1 MGFEW
6 RTDDEEGPVPGWRE
20 EKRSR
25 RVRRSRWSWYL
36 LLVAAA
42 IAAAVY
48 LWRLANERVEAT
60 LEEARADVRVT
71 QALVE
76 RAAATAD
83 VELLRTTL
91 SGRDEAWTAAQR
103 DLVEE
108 GNGYTAVAR
117 LLGLEPAGDPEE
129 LSLTLDPRLRSAE
142 LVVAQRYDAASMV
155 VSSEPV
161 VLEQTFVFRRG
172 SNRWLLAP
180 PEPEFWG
187 SRHSL
192 QTGNIQFRFPGRDLE
207 VVRQLAV
214 DLAADVRALCDSL
227 PEGCPADLA
236 LGVTFDTDPESL
248 LRFDDGRAMLRS
260 GTDLILPTPTLLGLP
275 QDEAGYETLRLAYT
289 HYLLSASLPALTEW
303 ECCEQVLFWQAL
315 LQARLGELGLAPPL
329 LPQAEALA
337 ALELVAD
344 RAGFFDT
351 LTRYW
356 PRQTPAAVTASLPLE
371 VRTLVAFL
379 LDWTATGSAE
389 NGPMVAE
396 MEAAL
401 LDAPSV
407 GRWWSS
413 FTPFASFHEAE
424 IGGLLLAFARER
436 YVPAPLPPGLGLPDA
451 DLLLVCRTEGARVWR
466 YDLHAQS
473 WTAEIELPRDEVFAL
488 LTHGDSYFV
497 SALRYTADGES
508 PVFRLLEK
516 RPGRPAIEVAAESGA
531 IWVPLVKHGDTI
543 PVVIFRLEEQ
553 GSEQP
558 QLALLDLASCRAG
571 GCAWEET
578 PGIVS
583 MAPGGQHELAFSLAG
598 LVGASELFLRERGA
612 EWQRV
617 AEGAFPLWLD
627 SRTFA
632 YLEEERGSGYARVM
646 VQDVEG
652 NSAILFDADE
662 VSGSLLD
669 GRAVGVRQGAVSA
682 ATPDRLFLVAQVVT
696 GTQESYV
703 LAVPQPASGSWM
715 VAEPPLPEVWAK
727 NSGTVSYNILPEAT
741 AAGRWLVVTLAGTGL
756 RPVPTYWLVD
766 MVGQHAPVSVN
777 GIEEY
782 WLGSSH
788 DWSEDGEWLAW
799 PVPGGVSLMAPA
811 YRDGGAPY
819 RLFIAA
825 EQAGCSMA
833 VWLERN

>member
-25 RVRRSRWSWYL
+25 RVRRSRWSWYVL
-36 LLVAAA
+36 LIAAA
-42 IAAAVY
+42 IAAVGY
-48 LWRLANERVEAT
+48 LWRLADERVEAT

-91 SGRDEAWTAAQR
+91 SGRDETWTAAQR

-108 GNGYTAVAR
+108 GNGFTAVAR

-129 LSLTLDPRLRSAE
+129 LSLTLDPRMRSAE
-142 LVVAQRYDAASMV
+142 LVVAQRYDPASMV
-155 VSSEPV
+155 ASSQPV

-187 SRHSL
+187 RRHSL
-192 QTGNIQFRFPGRDLE
+192 RTGSIQFSFPGRDLE

-214 DLAADVRALCDSL
+214 DLAADLRALCDSL
-227 PEGCPADLA
+227 PDGCPADLV
-236 LGVTFDTDPESL
+236 LDVTFDTGLESL

-260 GTDLILPTPTLLGLP
+260 GTDVSLPTPTLLGLP

-289 HYLLSASLPALTEW
+289 HYIISASLPALAGW

-315 LQARLGELGLAPPL
+315 LQARLHDLGLAPPL
-329 LPQAEALA
+329 LPESDTFEAM
-337 ALELVAD
+337 ELVAD
-344 RAGFFDT
+344 SAGFFDA
-351 LTRYW
+351 LTRTW
-356 PRQTPAAVTASLPLE
+356 QRQTPAVVTASLPLE

-379 LDWTATGSAE
+379 LDWTVTDPAE
-389 NGPMVAE
+389 KGPAVAE

-401 LDAPSV
+401 QDAPSV

-413 FTPFASFHEAE
+413 FTPFAPVDAEE
-424 IGGLLLAFARER
+424 IGGPLLAFVRER
-436 YVPAPLPPGLGLPDA
+436 YVPAPLPPELGLPDA
-451 DLLLVCRTEGARVWR
+451 DLLVLCRTEGARVWR

-497 SALRYTADGES
+497 SALRYTADGQS
-508 PVFRLLEK
+508 PVFRLVEK
-516 RPGRPAIEVAAESGA
+516 RPGRPAVEVAAESGA

-543 PVVIFRLEEQ
+543 PVVIFRAEEQ
-553 GSEQP
+553 QPEQP

-571 GCAWEET
+571 QCAWEET

-583 MAPGGQHELAFSLAG
+583 IAPGGQHELAFSLAG
-598 LVGASELFLRERGA
+598 LGAFELFLREPGA
-612 EWQRV
+612 AWQQV

-632 YLEEERGSGYARVM
+632 YLKEERASGYARVM

-652 NSAILFDADE
+652 NSAILFDGDE

-669 GRAVGVRQGAVSA
+669 GRAVRVIQGAVSA
-682 ATPDRLFLVAQVVT
+682 ATPDRLFLVAQV
-696 GTQESYV
+696 GTEIQESYV

-715 VAEPPLPEVWAK
+715 VAEPPMPELWAK
-727 NSGTVSYNILPEAT
+727 TMGTVSFNILPDAT
-741 AAGRWLVVTLAGTGL
+741 AGRWLVVTLNLTGF

-766 MVGQHAPVSVN
+766 MVGEHAPVSVN

-782 WLGSSH
+782 WLGLSY

-799 PVPGGVSLMAPA
+799 PVPGGVTVMAPA

-819 RLFIAA
+819 RLFIPA
-825 EQAGCSMA
+825 EQARCSMA
-833 VWLERN
+833 VWVDRN